1 MASWLPVARA
11 PLLDV
16 SAGRRPRPMLV
27 AAVGELVATAQV
39 IERPK
44 GGGGSTLALS
54 LLLFKN
60 IE

>member
-44 GGGGSTLALS
+44 GGGVNPSIKSRLLS
-54 LLLFKN
+54 LS
-60 IE
+60 